1 MRARLFEEVEAS
13 ANYYT
18 TRGKSIVPIDSC
30 CQVLPKTS
38 QPSLPSLEVEGGGGR
53 EIPPKA
59 LPCQW
64 CWMVLKLTF
73 MAHLHANIDM
83 KYKVSVKHQSSPR
96 LCLEHR
102 FWDLFT
108 SFSHLFLWCLEYSTR
123 RRVHSSITI
132 TYHFSDFSGQLSP
145 LSKSQDVWWK
155 RGLEGLFK
163 KRNFI
168 VFSVI
173 FFDTTTISFLLWI
186 VESYFYSRT
195 FFDLGSSGYE
205 GVVKHR

>member
-83 KYKVSVKHQSSPR
+83 KYKVSVKHQSSSR
-96 LCLEHR
+96 SSTDFE
-102 FWDLFT
+102 T
-108 SFSHLFLWCLEYSTR
+108 FSHLF
-123 RRVHSSITI
+123 HI
-132 TYHFSDFSGQLSP
+132 FSCGVLNTVQEEGCIHQSQLRIISVTSEANFP

-155 RGLEGLFK
+155 RAWRSLQKAKLYCIQ
-163 KRNFI
+163 RN
-168 VFSVI
+168 I
-173 FFDTTTISFLLWI
+173 FWYSTTISFLLWI
-186 VESYFYSRT
+186 VESYFYGRT